1 MTRLMPPSN
10 SRTGGGTSL
19 DATMSIGLSLC
30 SVTSN
35 RICWSSPCIGHPMRD
50 DKSLCKCYGRKHE
63 SLAFNW
69 RLGRE
74 MVLGSLQCLGVL
86 LFWVIVG
93 QGPAVLAF
101 FLSPILS
108 SFDFSISSQTRL
120 DLTTMLST
128 GPLTRL

>member
-1 MTRLMPPSN
+1 
-10 SRTGGGTSL
+10 
-19 DATMSIGLSLC
+19 
-30 SVTSN
+30 
-35 RICWSSPCIGHPMRD
+35 MRD

-101 FLSPILS
+101 FLCPPPLLSLPPIYVGNWSYTGETMCTRSEGLS
-108 SFDFSISSQTRL
+108 MSRNSVDRL
-120 DLTTMLST
+120 TDLTVV
-128 GPLTRL
+128 

>member
-1 MTRLMPPSN
+1 
-10 SRTGGGTSL
+10 
-19 DATMSIGLSLC
+19 
-30 SVTSN
+30 
-35 RICWSSPCIGHPMRD
+35 MRD

-69 RLGRE
+69 RLGRV
-74 MVLGSLQCLGVL
+74 MVRSLQCLGVL

-93 QGPAVLAF
+93 QGSAVLAL

-108 SFDFSISSQTRL
+108 SFDFSISPQTRL
-120 DLTTMLST
+120 GLTTVLST

>member
-1 MTRLMPPSN
+1 
-10 SRTGGGTSL
+10 
-19 DATMSIGLSLC
+19 
-30 SVTSN
+30 
-35 RICWSSPCIGHPMRD
+35 MRD
-50 DKSLCKCYGRKHE
+50 DKSLCKFYGRKHE

-86 LFWVIVG
+86 LFWLIVG

-108 SFDFSISSQTRL
+108 SFDFSISPQTRFG
-120 DLTTMLST
+120 LTTMLST
-128 GPLTRL
+128 WPLTIL